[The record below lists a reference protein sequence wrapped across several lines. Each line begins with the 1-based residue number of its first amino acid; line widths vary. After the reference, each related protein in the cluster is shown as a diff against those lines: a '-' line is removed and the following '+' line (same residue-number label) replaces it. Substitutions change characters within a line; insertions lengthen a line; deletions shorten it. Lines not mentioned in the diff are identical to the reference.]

1 MLGIESGASRWF
13 LSSWRCP
20 GPGVAVLSV
29 LISVWDWGAVFSMKE
44 THSSGHS
51 FVVERG

>member
-1 MLGIESGASRWF
+1 MVSLVLALPW
-13 LSSWRCP
+13 SWGWCC
-20 GPGVAVLSV
+20 V